1 MKPLLHILF
10 LLLAFT
16 AGARPHTYDV
26 VIVGGTPA
34 GITAAVAAAREGKN
48 SVILERS
55 DHVGGLPVNG
65 LGATDIATRGA
76 TAGLFARFVT
86 LNKAHYT
93 EKYGA
98 NSQQARDC
106 SDGYHFEPSVAAET
120 FARMLAEA
128 GPGRITVLTGRQF
141 DAEARYVEK
150 RGDRIVSIRILDRTT
165 DREEHYRGAVFIDA
179 TYEGDLGAA
188 AGVPFRTGREGAAE
202 YGEPCAGKIYRWW
215 KHGPDAEGTTYEGDD
230 AIQAYNYRL
239 CLTDDPQNR
248 LAIPRPE
255 NYDREE
261 YVSLVGDV
269 LDGRNTDARYRT
281 ADSAAIARNRRR
293 IEAGERTSA
302 PGDVW
307 GMAKVTSMTRLPNA
321 KTDANNQHLALI
333 STDLPEE
340 NQAWPTA
347 GWAWRDR
354 FAKRLR
360 DYTLGLLWFAQH
372 DEALPVH
379 FREACLRWGLAAD
392 EYRDNGGFPRQVY
405 VREGRRLEGCH
416 FFTAQD
422 ALPEAEGKRPP
433 LHRSS
438 VTASHYALDSHAVR
452 KREPG
457 RIHLDGFFS
466 HPTAVY
472 TVPYG
477 VMVPRRVKNLLFPT
491 AVSGSHVGF
500 STLRMEPCWMALG
513 EAAGTAAALAADSRR
528 NVREIPVDSLQ
539 ERLLRHGAVLV
550 YLRDLRPGDP
560 DYAAVQRLALRGFFP
575 EWEAGLDRPLD
586 ASTARLWS
594 SLAGRGIT
602 ADGTATRREWI
613 RRIAMTNF

>member
-1 MKPLLHILF
+1 M
-10 LLLAFT
+10 
-16 AGARPHTYDV
+16 
-26 VIVGGTPA
+26 
-34 GITAAVAAAREGKN
+34 
-48 SVILERS
+48 
-55 DHVGGLPVNG
+55 
-65 LGATDIATRGA
+65 
-76 TAGLFARFVT
+76 
-86 LNKAHYT
+86 
-93 EKYGA
+93 
-98 NSQQARDC
+98 
-106 SDGYHFEPSVAAET
+106 
-120 FARMLAEA
+120 
-128 GPGRITVLTGRQF
+128 
-141 DAEARYVEK
+141 
-150 RGDRIVSIRILDRTT
+150 
-165 DREEHYRGAVFIDA
+165 
-179 TYEGDLGAA
+179 
-188 AGVPFRTGREGAAE
+188 
-202 YGEPCAGKIYRWW
+202 
-215 KHGPDAEGTTYEGDD
+215 
-230 AIQAYNYRL
+230 
-239 CLTDDPQNR
+239 
-248 LAIPRPE
+248 
-255 NYDREE
+255 
-261 YVSLVGDV
+261 
-269 LDGRNTDARYRT
+269 
-281 ADSAAIARNRRR
+281 
-293 IEAGERTSA
+293 
-302 PGDVW
+302 
-307 GMAKVTSMTRLPNA
+307 
-321 KTDANNQHLALI
+321 
-333 STDLPEE
+333 
-340 NQAWPTA
+340 
-347 GWAWRDR
+347 
-354 FAKRLR
+354 
-360 DYTLGLLWFAQH
+360 
-372 DEALPVH
+372 
-379 FREACLRWGLAAD
+379 
-392 EYRDNGGFPRQVY
+392 
-405 VREGRRLEGCH
+405 EGCH

-477 VMVPRRVKNLLFPT
+477 VMVPRRVENLLFPT

>member
-1 MKPLLHILF
+1 MKLSLHILF
-10 LLLAFT
+10 LVLTLGT
-16 AGARPHTYDV
+16 QARTRSYDV

-34 GITAAVAAAREGKN
+34 GITAAVAAAREGKS

-55 DHVGGLPVNG
+55 AHIGGLPANG

-76 TAGLFARFVT
+76 TAGLFARFVA

-98 NSQQARDC
+98 DSPQARDC
-106 SDGYHFEPSVAAET
+106 SDGYHFEPSVAVES
-120 FARMLAEA
+120 FGRMLAEA

-150 RGDRIVSIRILDRTT
+150 QGERIVSIRILDRTT
-165 DREEHYRGAVFIDA
+165 GREEHYRGAVFIDA

-188 AGVPFRTGREGAAE
+188 AGVPFRTGREGADE

-239 CLTDDPQNR
+239 CLTDDPGNR
-248 LAIPRPE
+248 LAIPRPGH
-255 NYDREE
+255 YDREE
-261 YVSLVGDV
+261 YASLVGDV
-269 LDGRNTDARYRT
+269 LDGRNTDARYRK
-281 ADSAAIARNRRR
+281 ADSATIARNRRR
-293 IEAGERTSA
+293 IEAGERSSA
-302 PGDVW
+302 PGDAW

-340 NQAWPTA
+340 NRPWPTA
-347 GWAWRDR
+347 GWEWRDR
-354 FAKRLR
+354 FAQRLC
-360 DYTLGLLWFAQH
+360 DYTLGLLWFVQH
-372 DEALPVH
+372 DAELPAH
-379 FREACLRWGLAAD
+379 FREECLRWGLAAD

-405 VREGRRLEGCH
+405 VREGRRLEGCY
-416 FFTAQD
+416 FFTAND
-422 ALPEAEGKRPP
+422 ALPRAEGKRPP
-433 LHRSS
+433 LHSTS
-438 VTASHYALDSHAVR
+438 ITASHYALDSHAVR
-452 KREPG
+452 KREAG

-477 VMVPRRVKNLLFPT
+477 VMVPRKIENLLFPT

-513 EAAGTAAALAADSRR
+513 EAAGTAAALAIDARTD
-528 NVREIPVDSLQ
+528 VRGIATDSLQ

-550 YLRDLRPGDP
+550 YLRDMKPGDP
-560 DYAAVQRLALRGFFP
+560 DYAQAQRLALRGFFP
-575 EWEAGLDRPLD
+575 EWEAGLDCVMD
-586 ASTARLWS
+586 QNTAQLWS
-594 SLAGRGIT
+594 SLAGREIT
-602 ADGTATRREWI
+602 ADGKTTRREWL
-613 RRIAMTNF
+613 RRLQTDSE

>member
-1 MKPLLHILF
+1 MKLSVHILF
-10 LLLAFT
+10 LVLALGT
-16 AGARPHTYDV
+16 QARTRSYDV

-34 GITAAVAAAREGKN
+34 GITAAIAAAREGKS

-55 DHVGGLPVNG
+55 AHIGGLPANG

-76 TAGLFARFVT
+76 TTGLFARFVT

-98 NSQQARDC
+98 DSPQARDC
-106 SDGYHFEPSVAAET
+106 SDGYHFEPSVAVES
-120 FARMLAEA
+120 FRQMLAEA

-150 RGDRIVSIRILDRTT
+150 RGERIVSIRILDRTT
-165 DREEHYRGAVFIDA
+165 GREEHYRGAVFIDA

-188 AGVPFRTGREGAAE
+188 AGVPFRTGREGADE

-248 LAIPRPE
+248 LAVPKPE

-261 YVSLVGDV
+261 FASLVGDV
-269 LDGRNTDARYRT
+269 LDGRNTDARYRN
-281 ADSAAIARNRRR
+281 ADSATIARNRRR

-302 PGDVW
+302 PGDAW

-340 NQAWPTA
+340 NWPWPTA

-354 FAKRLR
+354 FARRLR

-372 DEALPVH
+372 DETLPAH
-379 FREACLRWGLAAD
+379 FRKECLRWGLAAD

-405 VREGRRLEGCH
+405 VREGRRLEGCY
-416 FFTAQD
+416 FFTAKD

-433 LHRSS
+433 LHSSS

-452 KREPG
+452 KREAG

-477 VMVPRRVKNLLFPT
+477 VMVPRKIENLLFPT

-513 EAAGTAAALAADSRR
+513 EAAGTAAALAIDARTD
-528 NVREIPVDSLQ
+528 VRGIAADSLQ
-539 ERLLRHGAVLV
+539 GQLLRHGATLV
-550 YLRDLRPGDP
+550 YLQDMKPGDP
-560 DYAAVQRLALRGFFP
+560 DYAQVQRLALRGFFP
-575 EWEAGLDRPLD
+575 EWEAGLDRVTD
-586 ASTARLWS
+586 ESTARLWS
-594 SLAGRGIT
+594 SLAGREVT
-602 ADGTATRREWI
+602 ADGKTTRREWL
-613 RRIAMTNF
+613 RRLQTTSK

>member
-1 MKPLLHILF
+1 M
-10 LLLAFT
+10 
-16 AGARPHTYDV
+16 
-26 VIVGGTPA
+26 
-34 GITAAVAAAREGKN
+34 
-48 SVILERS
+48 
-55 DHVGGLPVNG
+55 
-65 LGATDIATRGA
+65 
-76 TAGLFARFVT
+76 
-86 LNKAHYT
+86 
-93 EKYGA
+93 
-98 NSQQARDC
+98 
-106 SDGYHFEPSVAAET
+106 
-120 FARMLAEA
+120 
-128 GPGRITVLTGRQF
+128 
-141 DAEARYVEK
+141 
-150 RGDRIVSIRILDRTT
+150 
-165 DREEHYRGAVFIDA
+165 
-179 TYEGDLGAA
+179 
-188 AGVPFRTGREGAAE
+188 
-202 YGEPCAGKIYRWW
+202 
-215 KHGPDAEGTTYEGDD
+215 
-230 AIQAYNYRL
+230 
-239 CLTDDPQNR
+239 
-248 LAIPRPE
+248 
-255 NYDREE
+255 
-261 YVSLVGDV
+261 

-372 DEALPVH
+372 DEALPAH

-477 VMVPRRVKNLLFPT
+477 VMVPRRVENLLFPT

-560 DYAAVQRLALRGFFP
+560 DYAVVQRLALRGFFP